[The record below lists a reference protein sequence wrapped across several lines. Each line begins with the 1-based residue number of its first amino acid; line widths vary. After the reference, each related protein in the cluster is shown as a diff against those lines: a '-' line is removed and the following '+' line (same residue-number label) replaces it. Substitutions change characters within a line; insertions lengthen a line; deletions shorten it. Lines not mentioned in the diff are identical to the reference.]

1 MKSMKAQQKLRRLTQ
16 RLKMTDR
23 YIKKNKKYGSKEMQ
37 SYRFGLQTKIINA
50 TMANKTKGGK

>member
-1 MKSMKAQQKLRRLTQ
+1 MKSIKAQQKLRRLTQ